1 MRTSLYSILCI
12 VVRLGAICLAVGTLS
27 SLLALLVSWR
37 AGTEVADLGFSI
49 GFVALMLW
57 LAFMLW
63 VFPGTL
69 ARIAAGRSSQQVFE
83 SPISAAQIQWIAFSV
98 LGMYFV
104 ISGVV
109 GLSYYVI
116 RYLRAGEMIGYDQVA
131 AFMSDGLYWIVQ
143 IALGAVLALG
153 ARGLV
158 GVLYR
163 IRYGNMSQS
172 SEQAQ

>member
-12 VVRLGAICLAVGTLS
+12 VVRLGAVFLAFGSLG
-27 SLLALLVSWR
+27 SLLGVLVSWR
-37 AGTEVADLGFSI
+37 AGSEFPDLGISI
-49 GFVALMLW
+49 GVVAVTLCV
-57 LAFMLW
+57 AFMLW
-63 VFPGTL
+63 VFPGPL
-69 ARIAAGRSSQQVFE
+69 ARIAAGRGSQEVFE

-104 ISGVV
+104 VSGLV

-116 RYLRAGEMIGYDQVA
+116 QYLRAGEMIGYDQVA

-143 IALGAVLALG
+143 IALGAALALG
-153 ARGLV
+153 ARGLA

-163 IRYGNMSQS
+163 IRYGNLSQS
-172 SEQAQ
+172 REQGR